1 MMGPKKV
8 KQMKL
13 GFIGTGVMGTGIINN
28 LLKAG
33 FTMTVFNRTKAHA
46 ATVLANGAIWADTP
60 AAVAAASDITLSMV
74 GFPQDVEAIYYGDD
88 GIFAGAKAGSLVV
101 DMTTSTPT
109 LAQRIAKT
117 ATENGLTALDAPVS
131 GGDIG
136 AQNGTLTVMV
146 GGPAKALTALQPV
159 FTPIASAVTRFGE
172 AGMGQ
177 HAKMANQIM
186 IAGTMT
192 GMTEMLVYGK
202 AAGLDL
208 HQVLTTVNGGAGENW
223 SLANY
228 GPRIL
233 AGDYTPG
240 FFIKHFVKDL
250 KIALAEAE
258 RLGIDLPATKQATAL
273 YEALVAAG
281 KGDLGTQGLITSYPS
296 WENN

>member
-1 MMGPKKV
+1 MN
-8 KQMKL
+8 L

-33 FTMTVFNRTKAHA
+33 FPVTVFNRTKAHA
-46 ATVLANGAIWADTP
+46 ATVLANGATWAESP
-60 AAVAAASDITLSMV
+60 AAVAEASDITLSMV
-74 GFPQDVEAIYYGDD
+74 GFPQDVETIYYGDN
-88 GIFAGAKAGSLVV
+88 GIFAGAKRGSLVV

-117 ATENGLTALDAPVS
+117 AAAQGIIAFDAPVS

-136 AQNGTLTVMV
+136 AKNGTLTVMV
-146 GGPAKALTALQPV
+146 GGPASELTALQPV
-159 FTPIASAVTRFGE
+159 FAPLASAVTHFGD

-192 GMTEMLVYGK
+192 GMTELLVYGK

-240 FFIKHFVKDL
+240 FFVKHFVKDL
-250 KIALAEAE
+250 KIALDEAE

-281 KGDLGTQGLITSYPS
+281 QGDLGTQGLITSYPS
-296 WENN
+296 WEK